1 MDPVQMV
8 DLKRQYL
15 RIKDEIDAAVLGVV
29 ASSNYIQGPEVRKF
43 EENLTHFTGSNHVV
57 SCANGTDAL
66 MAALMACGVERGDEV
81 ITVPFTFISTVETVA
96 LLGAVPVFA
105 DVTPD
110 TFTINPDH
118 IEPLI
123 TDKTKA
129 IVPVHL
135 FGQCADMERIMAIAK
150 KHNLKVVEDA
160 CQALGAEYVFSDG
173 TRRQAGT
180 IGDVGCVSFFPTKN
194 LGCFGDG
201 GALMTQDDNMAEKLR
216 LLCRHGSSKKYIH
229 KTIGFNSRL
238 DSVQAAVLNVK
249 LKYLHEYISNRKSAA
264 DFYYQSLADSTILT
278 LPAIS
283 PNSTH
288 TFHQF
293 TVKIKDGLRDNFA
306 EYLRTNDIPS
316 MIYYP
321 VPAHLQPAYSYLN
334 HSVGDF
340 PVSEQ
345 LCNEVLSLPMHT
357 ELTIQQLQY
366 ISKTIV
372 NHKI

>member
-1 MDPVQMV
+1 MDSIQMV
-8 DLKRQYL
+8 DLRNQYH
-15 RIKDEIDAAVLGVV
+15 RIKDKIDAAVLDVV
-29 ASSNYIQGPEVRKF
+29 ASSNYIQGQEVRKF
-43 EENLTHFTGSNHVV
+43 EENLSHFTGSNHVI

-81 ITVPFTFISTVETVA
+81 ITVPFTFISTVEVVA
-96 LLGAVPVFA
+96 LLGAFPVFA

-110 TFTINPDH
+110 TFTINPNH
-118 IEPLI
+118 IESLI

-135 FGQCADMERIMAIAK
+135 FGQCADMEPIMTIAR
-150 KHNLKVVEDA
+150 KHNIKVVEDA

-180 IGDVGCVSFFPTKN
+180 MGDVGCVSFFPTKN

-216 LLCRHGSSKKYIH
+216 LLCRHGSSKKYSHEIV
-229 KTIGFNSRL
+229 GFNSRL
-238 DSVQAAVLNVK
+238 DTIQAAILNVK
-249 LKYLHEYISNRKSAA
+249 LNYLNDYLANRGTAA
-264 DFYYQSLADSTILT
+264 DFYYHSLVDTSFLT

-283 PNSTH
+283 PKSTH

-293 TVKIKDGLRDNFA
+293 TVKIKDGLRDDFA
-306 EYLRTNDIPS
+306 KYLKENRIPS

-334 HSVGDF
+334 HSIGDF

-345 LCNEVLSLPMHT
+345 LCDEVLSLPMHT
-357 ELTIQQLQY
+357 ELTVEQLQY
-366 ISKTIV
+366 ISETIV
-372 NHKI
+372 DYRI